1 MSRVE
6 NCIKMLMA
14 LSRHQEMS
22 REQLAQE
29 LDCNIRNI
37 GEYKKEL
44 EACGY
49 EIISTRGKEGGYSL
63 KKNIL
68 LPVLGF
74 TREESKVLLDAYE
87 YLNTNKVLFNDKA
100 YQDAMSKILTQ
111 VHNEEK
117 KTFLNE
123 TKPVLSPTLKHYYEV
138 IEMAIKDHR
147 QIRLFYQGNKDH
159 EPKWIRVNPYSL
171 IHDKNGYYLI
181 AFKTDDLYTPR
192 RFFFSVERMKDVQP
206 SLTTFAYDN
215 SFKLSDHIGNTSV
228 SRLNPC
234 LIKVYVFNNHGRW
247 LREKPQGYNYRYTM
261 DEDEKMY
268 YEASFDNEVEAIHF
282 LLQLED
288 QVEIIEPLYL
298 KEKMQHL
305 LENMLKKYQG
315 L

>member
-14 LSRHQEMS
+14 LSRYQELS
-22 REQLAQE
+22 REQLAKE
-29 LDCNIRNI
+29 LECNIRNI

-68 LPVLGF
+68 LPVLRF
-74 TREESKVLLDAYE
+74 SHEESQALLDAYA
-87 YLNTNKVLFNDKA
+87 YLNTNKVLVNDKA
-100 YQDAMSKILTQ
+100 YQDAMSKILMQ
-111 VHNEEK
+111 VHNEDK

-123 TKPVLSPTLKHYYEV
+123 TKPTISYTLKRYYELV
-138 IEMAIKDHR
+138 EAAIKNHR
-147 QIRLFYQGNKDH
+147 QVRLFYQGNKDN
-159 EPKWIRVNPYSL
+159 EPKWIKVNPYAI

-181 AFKTDDLYTPR
+181 AYKTDDLYTPR
-192 RFFFSVERMKDVQP
+192 RYFFSLERMKDVQP
-206 SLTTFAYDN
+206 SMTTFIYDE
-215 SFKLSDHIGNTSV
+215 SFKLSDHVGNTSV
-228 SRLNPC
+228 ARLNPC
-234 LIKVYVFNNHGRW
+234 VIKAYVYHNQGRW
-247 LREKPQGYNYRYTM
+247 LREKPQGYDYHYTM
-261 DEDEKMY
+261 IEDNKML
-268 YEASFDNEVEAIHF
+268 YEASFDNEVDAIHF

-288 QVEIIEPLYL
+288 QVEIIEPQYL